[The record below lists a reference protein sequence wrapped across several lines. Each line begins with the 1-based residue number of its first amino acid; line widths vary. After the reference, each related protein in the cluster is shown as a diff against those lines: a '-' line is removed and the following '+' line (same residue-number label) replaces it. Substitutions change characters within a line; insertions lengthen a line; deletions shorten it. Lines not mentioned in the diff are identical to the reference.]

1 MRRFHLTTLITIL
14 LLFAACGGPNLE
26 TRTFELKY
34 LDHGEAEALVE
45 PYIFHEDARLG
56 GSGHLLTVREAPDN
70 LEQIAQVLERYD
82 RQKPGVRLYFQ
93 IIRANG
99 SESSDPE
106 IAEVESSLRRL
117 FRFTGYELVAEAL
130 VAGVEGSQ
138 AQQVVAASLGPR
150 RSTFEISANI
160 LQVRATGDSGT
171 VRVFINFMIDGDGI
185 LRTGVNLRTGQTAVL
200 GNVQQDPGSDTIILT
215 VRPEFVAQ

>member
-1 MRRFHLTTLITIL
+1 MHPSHFTTLATVS
-14 LLFAACGGPNLE
+14 LLFAACSGPGLE

-34 LDHGEAEALVE
+34 LEDYEAESMIT
-45 PYIFHEDARLG
+45 PYVFHENAQVS
-56 GSGHLLTVREAPDN
+56 GSGNLLTVREAPDN
-70 LEQIAQVLERYD
+70 LNQIAQVLERYD

-185 LRTGVNLRTGQTAVL
+185 LQTGVNLRTGQTAVL